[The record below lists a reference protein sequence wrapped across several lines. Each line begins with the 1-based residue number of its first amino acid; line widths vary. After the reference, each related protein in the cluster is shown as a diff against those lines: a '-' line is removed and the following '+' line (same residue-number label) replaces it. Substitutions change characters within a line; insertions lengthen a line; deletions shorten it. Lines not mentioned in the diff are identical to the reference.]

1 VEAAEA
7 VCEEPLALDYLAQ
20 LREASLVLAEEGAGE
35 MRFSM
40 LETLREYGQ
49 EQLCAQE
56 HAAAQQRHAQFFTA
70 LAARTQPEIVELVN
84 VRANLERWDAEL
96 ENLRAALRWCHTSS
110 SGEAG
115 AELGLQLAEM
125 VWHYRR
131 MRGYWREGLTDLER
145 SLARAPAA
153 HPDLRGWALHAA
165 AHFAMRLGD
174 TPHQVALE
182 EQSKDLLPL
191 RLQLARERGDRRT
204 EAWLLF
210 EQGKHEEALAIFR
223 ELGDHPSIAYVL
235 RIRSDEAYDRE
246 DYAAACAGLEEVL
259 ALDRA
264 RGAAPTA
271 AAYPLLSLG
280 QIALFQG
287 QHDTARAHLEQSVA
301 LYHEMGHRTVAP
313 VALAWLSWVPYNQ
326 GDLGE
331 AKALQQQALRE
342 FREADH
348 PIGIARSLAF
358 LGRIA
363 LREGDAGVARS
374 LSEEAREMY
383 RRVHDPD
390 GHALSEQPWGSL

>member
-96 ENLRAALRWCHTSS
+96 ENLRAALRWCHASS

-145 SLARAPAA
+145 SLARAPAGA
-153 HPDLRGWALHAA
+153 PGSARMGFARGSPFRHASWGHAPPSGLGGAIERTSPVAPATGPGARRSKNRSVAALR
-165 AHFAMRLGD
+165 
-174 TPHQVALE
+174 
-182 EQSKDLLPL
+182 
-191 RLQLARERGDRRT
+191 ARESTRRR
-204 EAWLLF
+204 W
-210 EQGKHEEALAIFR
+210 
-223 ELGDHPSIAYVL
+223 
-235 RIRSDEAYDRE
+235 RSFA
-246 DYAAACAGLEEVL
+246 
-259 ALDRA
+259 
-264 RGAAPTA
+264 
-271 AAYPLLSLG
+271 
-280 QIALFQG
+280 
-287 QHDTARAHLEQSVA
+287 
-301 LYHEMGHRTVAP
+301 
-313 VALAWLSWVPYNQ
+313 N
-326 GDLGE
+326 
-331 AKALQQQALRE
+331 
-342 FREADH
+342 
-348 PIGIARSLAF
+348 
-358 LGRIA
+358 
-363 LREGDAGVARS
+363 
-374 LSEEAREMY
+374 
-383 RRVHDPD
+383 
-390 GHALSEQPWGSL
+390 